1 MRDYGDLMEV
11 KSEGYGVDKRF
22 SNICY
27 IPENAQVE
35 LRHQRIRWDK
45 DGIEQSI
52 RLVPNTTYILP
63 SGYKVSMVRRSVGGH
78 WRLVGK
84 AAEGV
89 YCHKPCTVSGGGKSV
104 ISKSFRAAILA

>member
-1 MRDYGDLMEV
+1 MAYPSYDLGEDFVLSDYINNVDHTFQDVVRDYGDLMEV

-27 IPENAQVE
+27 IPENAKVE

-52 RLVPNTTYILP
+52 RLVPNTTYIVP
-63 SGYKVSMVRRSVGGH
+63 SGYKVSMVRRSV
-78 WRLVGK
+78 
-84 AAEGV
+84 
-89 YCHKPCTVSGGGKSV
+89 
-104 ISKSFRAAILA
+104 